1 MKLHFLI
8 QYIYLFERFVERD
21 SSRVSSSRW
30 YDIQTKARS
39 EELKER
45 ERTKKADSYSAD
57 MKEEKR
63 KNNTKII
70 YSSPTKQAFASTP

>member
-1 MKLHFLI
+1 MELHFLI

-70 YSSPTKQAFASTP
+70 YSSPSKQTFASTP